1 MTKAVRMAAWVPAMT
16 TGWTRVTLRVLLT
29 LPLVLALLWAAAAIW
44 FDGPASRWGAGALAA
59 AFVLICLAM
68 LLALR
73 PYWLALVAV
82 SAAFGVVLGWWLA
95 ISPSNDRDWQPEVAR
110 TASATFTGNRLTVH
124 NLRNFD
130 YRSETDFSA
139 RWETRSYD
147 LDHLRGVD
155 LFICFWGP
163 TAIAHTIASWEFADG
178 PPLAISIETRKEKG
192 ETYSAV
198 RGFFRQFEVYYVVA
212 DERDVVRLRTNHRGE
227 QVYLFRIRMPVERA
241 RALLLD
247 YLAELNQLVRHPRW
261 YNALTHNCT
270 TGIRYHLKHL
280 GVGQRLD
287 WRILANGRLDELL
300 YARGSLDTRLPLSEL
315 RRRGA
320 ITDRAREAD
329 QDPLFSA
336 RIRAGVPNPRL
347 SPEGR

>member
-1 MTKAVRMAAWVPAMT
+1 MTS
-16 TGWTRVTLRVLLT
+16 GWMRWMLRALST
-29 LPLVLALLWAAAAIW
+29 LPLLLAVAWAAAAIW
-44 FDGPASRWGAGALAA
+44 FDGPANRWAAGALAA
-59 AFVLICLAM
+59 VFALICLA
-68 LLALR
+68 LLLGLR

-82 SAAFGVVLGWWLA
+82 LVAFCVVLGWWLA
-95 ISPSNDRDWQPEVAR
+95 IPPHSDRDWLPDVAR
-110 TASATFTGNRLTVH
+110 TATAVVEGNRVTVG

-130 YRSETDFSA
+130 YRSESDFTA

-147 LDHLRGVD
+147 LDQLRGVD

-163 TAIAHTIASWEFADG
+163 TAIAHTITSWEFADG

-192 ETYSAV
+192 EVYSAV

-227 QVYLFRIRMPVERA
+227 QLYLYRIRMPVAQA

-247 YLAELNQLVRHPRW
+247 YLAEVDRLSRHPKW
-261 YNALTHNCT
+261 YNALTLNCT
-270 TGIRYHLKHL
+270 TGIRYHLRHL

-300 YARGSLDTRLPLSEL
+300 YARDSVDTRLPLAEL
-315 RRRGA
+315 RRRSD
-320 ITDRAREAD
+320 ITARARAAD

-336 RIRAGVPNPRL
+336 RIREGVPNPR
-347 SPEGR
+347 SAAEDR

>member
-1 MTKAVRMAAWVPAMT
+1 M
-16 TGWTRVTLRVLLT
+16 
-29 LPLVLALLWAAAAIW
+29 LLW
-44 FDGPASRWGAGALAA
+44 
-59 AFVLICLAM
+59 
-68 LLALR
+68 LR
-73 PYWLALVAV
+73 PYWLALLAV
-82 SAAFGVVLGWWLA
+82 SAAFGGVLGWWLA
-95 ISPSNDRDWQPEVAR
+95 IPPSNDREWLADVAR
-110 TASATFTGNRLTVH
+110 TATAEIKGNRVTVH
-124 NLRNFD
+124 NLRNFA
-130 YRSETDFSA
+130 YRSEADFTE
-139 RWETRSYD
+139 RWESRSYN
-147 LDHLRGVD
+147 LDRLRGFD

-178 PPLAISIETRKEKG
+178 PPLAISIETRKAKG

-227 QVYLFRIRMPVERA
+227 EVYLFRIRASVEHA

-247 YLAELNQLVRHPRW
+247 YLAELNLLARRPRW

-280 GVGQRLD
+280 GLGQRLD

-300 YARGSLDTRLPLSEL
+300 YARGSIDPRLPLAEL

-320 ITDRAREAD
+320 ITARAREAD
-329 QDPLFSA
+329 QDPLFST
-336 RIRAGVPNPRL
+336 RIREGVPIPRL
-347 SPEGR
+347 PAEDP

>member
-1 MTKAVRMAAWVPAMT
+1 MT
-16 TGWTRVTLRVLLT
+16 TGWTRVTLRVLLS
-29 LPLVLALLWAAAAIW
+29 LPLVVAVTWAAAAIW
-44 FDGPASRWGAGALAA
+44 FDGPGNRWAAGAIAA
-59 AFVLICLAM
+59 VFALICLA
-68 LLALR
+68 LLLGLR

-82 SAAFGVVLGWWLA
+82 LVAFCVVLGWWLT
-95 ISPSNDRDWQPEVAR
+95 IPPHNDRDWLPDVAR
-110 TASATFTGNRLTVH
+110 TATAVVEGNRVTVH

-130 YRSETDFSA
+130 YRSETDFTA

-147 LDHLRGVD
+147 LDQLLGVD

-227 QVYLFRIRMPVERA
+227 ELHLFRIRMSVQQA
-241 RALLLD
+241 RALLLE
-247 YLAELNQLVRHPRW
+247 YLAELNLLARRPRW

-300 YARGSLDTRLPLSEL
+300 YARGSVDTRLPLAEL
-315 RRRGA
+315 RRRSA
-320 ITDRAREAD
+320 ITDRARAAD
-329 QDPLFSA
+329 QDPLFSD
-336 RIRAGVPNPRL
+336 RIREGVPDPRL
-347 SPEGR
+347 PAAGG

>member
-1 MTKAVRMAAWVPAMT
+1 MT
-16 TGWTRVTLRVLLT
+16 TSWTRVTLRVLLT
-29 LPLVLALLWAAAAIW
+29 LPLVLAVVWGAAAIW
-44 FDGPASRWGAGALAA
+44 FDGPANRWAAGAIAA
-59 AFVLICLAM
+59 AFALICLGI
-68 LLALR
+68 LLGLR
-73 PYWLALVAV
+73 PYWLALLAV
-82 SAAFGVVLGWWLA
+82 SAAFAGVLGWWLA
-95 ISPSNDRDWQPEVAR
+95 IPPSNDRDWLLDVAR
-110 TASATFTGNRLTVH
+110 TTTAEVAGNRITVH

-130 YRSETDFSA
+130 YRSETDFSP

-147 LDHLRGVD
+147 LDQLRGVD

-212 DERDVVRLRTNHRGE
+212 DERDVVRLRTNYRGE
-227 QVYLFRIRMPVERA
+227 ELYLFRIRMSVAQA
-241 RALLLD
+241 RALLLE
-247 YLAELNQLVRHPRW
+247 YLAELNLLARRPRW

-300 YARGSLDTRLPLSEL
+300 YARGSVDTRLPLAEL

-320 ITDRAREAD
+320 ITARARAAD
-329 QDPLFSA
+329 QDPRFSD
-336 RIRAGVPNPRL
+336 RIREGVPDPRL
-347 SPEGR
+347 PAAGG

>member
-1 MTKAVRMAAWVPAMT
+1 MMK
-16 TGWTRVTLRVLLT
+16 GWTRLTVWLLPTLLL
-29 LPLVLALLWAAAAIW
+29 LLAVVWAAAAIW
-44 FDGPASRWGAGALAA
+44 FDGPASRWAAGALAA
-59 AFVLICLAM
+59 AFALVCLGMLLWLRPHWLAM
-68 LLALR
+68 VAV
-73 PYWLALVAV
+73 LVA
-82 SAAFGVVLGWWLA
+82 FGIVLGWWLT
-95 ISPSNDRDWQPEVAR
+95 IPPRNDRDWLPDVAR
-110 TASATFTGNRLTVH
+110 TATVEMKGNRVTVS

-130 YRSETDFSA
+130 YRSETDFTA

-147 LDHLRGVD
+147 LDQLLGVD

-192 ETYSAV
+192 ETYSAL
-198 RGFFRQFEVYYVVA
+198 RGFFRQFELYYVVA
-212 DERDVVRLRTNHRGE
+212 DERDVVRLRTNYRGE
-227 QVYLFRIRMPVERA
+227 QLYLYRIRMPVEQA
-241 RALLLD
+241 RGLLLD
-247 YLAELNQLVRHPRW
+247 YLAEVDRLARRPKW

-300 YARGSLDTRLPLSEL
+300 YARSSVDTRLSLAEL
-315 RRRGA
+315 RRRSE
-320 ITDRAREAD
+320 ITARARAAD

-336 RIRAGVPNPRL
+336 RIREGLPNPR
-347 SPEGR
+347 SPADGQ

>member
-1 MTKAVRMAAWVPAMT
+1 MT
-16 TGWTRVTLRVLLT
+16 TSWTRVTLRVLLT
-29 LPLVLALLWAAAAIW
+29 LPMVVAVTWAAAAVW
-44 FDGPASRWGAGALAA
+44 FDGPANGWAAGTLMASL
-59 AFVLICLAM
+59 VLICLAM
-68 LLALR
+68 LLWLR
-73 PYWLALVAV
+73 PYWLALLAV
-82 SAAFGVVLGWWLA
+82 SAAFGGVLGWWLA
-95 ISPSNDRDWQPEVAR
+95 IPPSNDRDWLADVAG
-110 TASATFTGNRLTVH
+110 TATAEIKGNRVTVH
-124 NLRNFD
+124 NLRNFA
-130 YRSETDFSA
+130 YRSEADFTE
-139 RWETRSYD
+139 RWESRSYN
-147 LDHLRGVD
+147 LDRLRGFD
-155 LFICFWGP
+155 LFLCFWGP

-227 QVYLFRIRMPVERA
+227 QVYLFRIRASVEHA

-247 YLAELNQLVRHPRW
+247 YLAELNLLARRPRW

-300 YARGSLDTRLPLSEL
+300 YARGSIDTRLPLAEL

-320 ITDRAREAD
+320 ITARAREAD
-329 QDPLFSA
+329 QDPLFST
-336 RIRAGVPNPRL
+336 RIREGVPIPRL
-347 SPEGR
+347 PAEDP

>member
-1 MTKAVRMAAWVPAMT
+1 
-16 TGWTRVTLRVLLT
+16 VTLRVLLS
-29 LPLVLALLWAAAAIW
+29 LPLVVAVTWAAAAIW
-44 FDGPASRWGAGALAA
+44 FDGPGNRWAAGAIAA
-59 AFVLICLAM
+59 VFALICLA
-68 LLALR
+68 LLLGLR

-82 SAAFGVVLGWWLA
+82 LVAFCVVLGWWLT
-95 ISPSNDRDWQPEVAR
+95 IPPHNDRDWLPDVAR
-110 TASATFTGNRLTVH
+110 TATAVVEGNRVTVH

-130 YRSETDFSA
+130 YRSETDFTA

-147 LDHLRGVD
+147 LDQLLGVD

-227 QVYLFRIRMPVERA
+227 ELHLFRIRMSVQQA
-241 RALLLD
+241 RALLLE
-247 YLAELNQLVRHPRW
+247 YLAELNLLARRPRW

-300 YARGSLDTRLPLSEL
+300 YARGSVDTRLPLAEL
-315 RRRGA
+315 RRRSA
-320 ITDRAREAD
+320 ITDRARAAD
-329 QDPLFSA
+329 QDPLFSD
-336 RIRAGVPNPRL
+336 RIREGVPDPRL
-347 SPEGR
+347 PAAGG

>member
-1 MTKAVRMAAWVPAMT
+1 MAAWEPAMT
-16 TGWTRVTLRVLLT
+16 TGWTRVMLRVLLS
-29 LPLVLALLWAAAAIW
+29 LPLVVAVTWAAAAIW
-44 FDGPASRWGAGALAA
+44 FDGPANRWAAGALAA
-59 AFVLICLAM
+59 AFALICLGT
-68 LLALR
+68 LLGLR
-73 PYWLALVAV
+73 PYWLALLAV
-82 SAAFGVVLGWWLA
+82 SAAFAGVLGWWLA
-95 ISPSNDRDWQPEVAR
+95 IPPRNDRDWLLDVAR
-110 TASATFTGNRLTVH
+110 TATAEMKANRVTVH

-130 YRSETDFSA
+130 YRSEADFTE

-147 LDHLRGVD
+147 LDQLRGFG

-212 DERDVVRLRTNHRGE
+212 DERDLVRLRTNHRGE
-227 QVYLFRIRMPVERA
+227 QVYLFRIRMSVAQA
-241 RALLLD
+241 RALLLE
-247 YLAELNQLVRHPRW
+247 YLAELNLLARRPRW

-300 YARGSLDTRLPLSEL
+300 YARGSIDTRLPLAEL
-315 RRRGA
+315 RRRSA
-320 ITDRAREAD
+320 ITARAREAD
-329 QDPLFSA
+329 QDPRFST
-336 RIRAGVPNPRL
+336 RIREGVPNPRL
-347 SPEGR
+347 PAEGP

>member
-1 MTKAVRMAAWVPAMT
+1 MT
-16 TGWTRVTLRVLLT
+16 TSWTRVTLRVLLT
-29 LPLVLALLWAAAAIW
+29 LPLVLAVVWAAAAIW
-44 FDGPASRWGAGALAA
+44 FDGPVVRWAAGALAA
-59 AFVLICLAM
+59 AFALVCLGMLLWLRPHWLAM
-68 LLALR
+68 VAV
-73 PYWLALVAV
+73 LVA
-82 SAAFGVVLGWWLA
+82 FGIVLGWWLT
-95 ISPSNDRDWQPEVAR
+95 ISPRNDRDWLPDVAR
-110 TASATFTGNRLTVH
+110 TATVEMKGNRVTVS

-130 YRSETDFSA
+130 YRSETDFTA
-139 RWETRSYD
+139 RWETRTYD
-147 LDHLRGVD
+147 LDQLLGVD

-198 RGFFRQFEVYYVVA
+198 RGFFRRFELYYVVA

-227 QVYLFRIRMPVERA
+227 QLYLYRIRMPVEQA
-241 RALLLD
+241 RGLLLD
-247 YLAELNQLVRHPRW
+247 YLAEVDRLARRPKW

-300 YARGSLDTRLPLSEL
+300 YARNSVDTRLPLAEL
-315 RRRGA
+315 RRRSE
-320 ITDRAREAD
+320 ITARARAAD

-336 RIRAGVPNPRL
+336 RIREGLPHPR
-347 SPEGR
+347 SPADGQ

>member
-1 MTKAVRMAAWVPAMT
+1 MT

-29 LPLVLALLWAAAAIW
+29 LPLVSAVTWAAAAIW
-44 FDGPASRWGAGALAA
+44 FDGPGNRWAAGAIAA
-59 AFVLICLAM
+59 AFVLICLA
-68 LLALR
+68 LLLGLR
-73 PYWLALVAV
+73 PYWLALLAV
-82 SAAFGVVLGWWLA
+82 SAAFAGVLGWWLA
-95 ISPSNDRDWQPEVAR
+95 ITPSNDRDWLADVAR
-110 TASATFTGNRLTVH
+110 TATAEIKGNRVTVH

-130 YRSETDFSA
+130 YRSEADFTE
-139 RWETRSYD
+139 RWESRSYD
-147 LDHLRGVD
+147 LDRLRGFD
-155 LFICFWGP
+155 LFLCFWGP

-227 QVYLFRIRMPVERA
+227 QVYLFRIRASVAHA

-247 YLAELNQLVRHPRW
+247 YLAELNLLARRPRW

-270 TGIRYHLKHL
+270 TAIRYHLRHL
-280 GVGQRLD
+280 GLGQRLD

-300 YARGSLDTRLPLSEL
+300 YARGSVDTRLPLAEL

-320 ITDRAREAD
+320 ISARAREAD
-329 QDPLFSA
+329 QDPLFST
-336 RIRAGVPNPRL
+336 RIREGVPDPRL
-347 SPEGR
+347 PAEAP

>member
-1 MTKAVRMAAWVPAMT
+1 MT
-16 TGWTRVTLRVLLT
+16 TSWTRVTLRVLLT
-29 LPLVLALLWAAAAIW
+29 LPLVLAVTWAAVAIW
-44 FDGPASRWGAGALAA
+44 FDGPANRWAAGALVAA
-59 AFVLICLAM
+59 LALISPAM
-68 LLALR
+68 LLWLR
-73 PYWLALVAV
+73 PYWLALLAV
-82 SAAFGVVLGWWLA
+82 SAAFGGVLGWWLA
-95 ISPSNDRDWQPEVAR
+95 IPPSNDRDWLADVAR
-110 TASATFTGNRLTVH
+110 TATAEIKGNRVTVH
-124 NLRNFD
+124 NLRNFA
-130 YRSETDFSA
+130 YRSEADFTE
-139 RWETRSYD
+139 RWESRSYN
-147 LDHLRGVD
+147 LDRLRGFD
-155 LFICFWGP
+155 LFLCFWGP

-227 QVYLFRIRMPVERA
+227 QVYLFRIRASVEHA

-247 YLAELNQLVRHPRW
+247 YLAELNLLARRPRW

-280 GVGQRLD
+280 GLGQRLD

-300 YARGSLDTRLPLSEL
+300 YARGSVDTRVPLAEL

-320 ITDRAREAD
+320 ITARARAAD
-329 QDPLFSA
+329 QDPRFSD
-336 RIRAGVPNPRL
+336 RIREEVPDPRL
-347 SPEGR
+347 PAEDP